1 MTVSII
7 IPIYNVERYL
17 DECIQSVLSQSYRDL
32 EIILVDDVSPDGCPK
47 MCDEYALKDSRIKVV
62 HRGKNGGLSAA
73 RNSGLKVAV
82 GEYVYFLDSDDKLF
96 PHSIASL
103 VAFAKKYPGV
113 DLVQGNIE
121 IQGKHSHYSDVLSKQ
136 PEYISY
142 NGGTRT
148 PIYISCP
155 VTAWNKMIRRSLL
168 VDNNITFVEG
178 LLHEDEMFRWD
189 IHRLVKTV
197 AIVKDFTY
205 WYRTDN
211 QLSIMAATKKARLMH
226 NSVSILEKASTDSI
240 TTKEEIFWAINLLAH
255 NRGQVKKGDIAE
267 FRIQERLTDVNRKHP
282 LPLPLKMEVCMWA
295 KHFALYHNN
304 SFHAIYLLTRKV
316 LLKFYK

>member
-1 MTVSII
+1 MKVSII

-32 EIILVDDVSPDGCPK
+32 EIILVDDVSPDNCSK
-47 MCDEYALKDSRIKVV
+47 MCDEYALQDNRIKVV
-62 HRGKNGGLSAA
+62 HRSENGGLSAA
-73 RNSGLKVAV
+73 RNSGLKIAT
-82 GEYVYFLDSDDKLF
+82 GEYVFFLDSDDRLY

-103 VAFAKKYPGV
+103 VVLAGKYPGV

-121 IQGKHSHYSDVLSKQ
+121 IQGKHSHYSDVLNKQ
-136 PEYISY
+136 PEYIAY
-142 NGGTRT
+142 DGGTRT
-148 PIYISCP
+148 PIYTSCP

-168 VDNNITFVEG
+168 TDNNIMFAEG

-211 QLSIMAATKKARLMH
+211 QSSIMAATKKARLMH
-226 NSVSILEKASTDSI
+226 NSVSILEKAVADAIS
-240 TTKEEIFWAINLLAH
+240 TKEEIFWAINLLAH
-255 NRGQVKKGDIAE
+255 NRGQVKKSDIAE
-267 FRIQERLTDVNRKHP
+267 FHIQERLAEVNRKYS
-282 LPLPLKMEVCMWA
+282 LPLPLRMEVCMWA
-295 KHFALYHNN
+295 KYFALYHNN
-304 SFHAIYLLTRKV
+304 VFHSIYLLIRRV